1 MERGAEMTGLPAI
14 PTQRKPRDLMLIMLI
29 DPVEK
34 LTEALQRGH
43 AFDDASL
50 NEMIILQRRLS
61 AFGFALQARL
71 DAANIG
77 KGEGE

>member
-1 MERGAEMTGLPAI
+1 MTGLPAI
-14 PTQRKPRDLMLIMLI
+14 PTPRKPRDLMLIMLI

-34 LTEALQRGH
+34 LTEALHRGH

-50 NEMIILQRRLS
+50 AEMIILQRRLS